1 MHYRHHIVQQFFSE
15 ILILLTL
22 MKSGDSKKGLVKN
35 SNGVKFIINLDA
47 NTAVVQLTLQ
57 QNRNFTLM
65 F

>member
-1 MHYRHHIVQQFFSE
+1 MHHRHHIVQHFFCE

-22 MKSGDSKKGLVKN
+22 MQSGDSKKGLVKN